1 VARWRRNAGDAMTK
15 LKSKPGQDS
24 GSVPA
29 WTELARFLRFGLAG
43 VANTLVGLG
52 VIAALD
58 LGMHVRPAI
67 ANAAGY
73 AVGIA
78 LSFVLSRQFVFRS
91 QRPAKAAAPRF
102 LVSAAIA
109 FAVNQAVLAA
119 AGHLLGGDPASR
131 LAAQVCGMSA
141 YTLTLFMLGRFWI
154 FKE

>member
-1 VARWRRNAGDAMTK
+1 MLEALKLRMQPDRNSQPGRGALWDEVAR
-15 LKSKPGQDS
+15 
-24 GSVPA
+24 
-29 WTELARFLRFGLAG
+29 FIRFGLAG

-52 VIAALD
+52 IIAALD
-58 LGMHVRPAI
+58 LGLHVRPAI

-91 QRPAKAAAPRF
+91 RQRAKTAVPRF
-102 LVSAAIA
+102 LFSAAIA

-119 AGHLLGGDPASR
+119 AGHLLGGDPALR
-131 LAAQVCGMSA
+131 FAAQVGGMCS
-141 YTLTLFMLGRFWI
+141 YTLTLFLLGRFWI